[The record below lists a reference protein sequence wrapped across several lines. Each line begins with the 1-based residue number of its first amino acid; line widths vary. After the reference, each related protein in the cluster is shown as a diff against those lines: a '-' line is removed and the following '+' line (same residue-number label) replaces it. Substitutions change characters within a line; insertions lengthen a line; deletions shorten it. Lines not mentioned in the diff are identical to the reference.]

1 MLAKLIKKQEEQGL
15 ALQVLVK
22 SGIDTR
28 KQIEDALDADIK
40 TSTALSTLEDSTK
53 APAQSGKR
61 KRT

>member
-22 SGIDTR
+22 SGMDTR
-28 KQIEDALDADIK
+28 KQIEDALDSDIK
-40 TSTALSTLEDSTK
+40 TSSALLTLEDSTGT
-53 APAQSGKR
+53 PAQSGKR